1 MALDPSYD
9 AKTLDELQDEFVLLG
24 NQLSQIDTKRK
35 DILALMERKK
45 ATLLAGLR
53 ADNLSPA
60 EKEAFRQVLFSR
72 GIVL

>member
-9 AKTLDELQDEFVLLG
+9 SKTLDELQDEFVLLG
-24 NQLSQIDTKRK
+24 NQLSQVDTKRK
-35 DILALMERKK
+35 DILALMDRKK
-45 ATLLAGLR
+45 AALLAGLR
-53 ADNLSPA
+53 ADNLSPV